1 MQGNMQ
7 GMALRGWLLLA
18 LALFA
23 GSAFAAGPGAVR
35 KQIES
40 SLLLQGK
47 VDIEA
52 DGSVSRVVLDKE
64 DRLPSGVVDFVRSS
78 ALQWTFEPA
87 TRDGKPVAARAPMS
101 VRVVAKRQEG
111 DSYQIAI
118 RNVSFDTYDE
128 RDPAAVGM
136 LQMRPPA
143 YPEAAFRAGAGGMV
157 YLVVKVGRDGK
168 PEQAFAE
175 QVNLQVVA
183 SENDMRRLR
192 DIFAKSALAAAR
204 KWTFRP
210 PTQGEAAAEPYWI
223 VRVPVSYTLQGNPN
237 EGNPDDYGRWVSYV
251 PGPRQP
257 APWPIPQ
264 DRAQFSP
271 DALPGGGVYM
281 AGRKAGPRLL
291 TALEGG

>member
-1 MQGNMQ
+1 MQGSMQ
-7 GMALRGWLLLA
+7 GMAMRGWLLLA

-23 GSAFAAGPGAVR
+23 GNAFAAGPGAVR

-64 DRLPSGVVDFVRSS
+64 DKLPSAVVAFVRTS

-87 TRDGKPVAARAPMS
+87 TRDGRPVAARAPMS

-111 DSYQIAI
+111 DTYQIAI

-157 YLVVKVGRDGK
+157 YLIVKVGRDGK

-183 SENDMRRLR
+183 SENDMKRLR
-192 DIFAKSALAAAR
+192 DILAKSALAAAR
-204 KWTFRP
+204 RWAFRP

-223 VRVPVSYTLQGNPN
+223 VRVPVSYSLQGNPN